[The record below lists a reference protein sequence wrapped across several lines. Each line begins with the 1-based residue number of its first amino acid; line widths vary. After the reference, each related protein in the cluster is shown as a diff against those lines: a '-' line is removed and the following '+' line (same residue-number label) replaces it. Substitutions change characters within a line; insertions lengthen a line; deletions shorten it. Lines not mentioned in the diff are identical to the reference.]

1 MCKRINVFI
10 PVLFVSYVIA
20 SIIIGVVIGV
30 TGADLP
36 LWVSYILSDVVLVLP
51 ALIYVL
57 IYRINIIKCMPYRK
71 LKLSDGVLSLLIGYT
86 LIPLVLFVSNLTTL
100 FSTNYL
106 EDSMSELTSYP
117 FLIQLFLIAV
127 MPAVVEEFIFRGLI
141 YHSYRKNGI
150 LGAAVLSAVVFGFMH
165 MNINQLSYALIMGVV
180 FALMVEVT
188 GSMYS
193 SMLAHFAVNSYSI
206 TMLKLLTM
214 VSGEAA
220 LEQSQGTSLADFPL
234 PVIIAELIFLA
245 FMAVGFLGIAFLLF
259 KKMAV
264 RNGRW
269 DYLVCQLKKGFKPQN
284 GEAFIT
290 APLVVTLVTALIYMI
305 FIELF

>member
-1 MCKRINVFI
+1 MCRRINIFI
-10 PVLFVSYVIA
+10 PVLFVSYIA
-20 SIIIGVVIGV
+20 MSMLIGIIIGVTGV
-30 TGADLP
+30 NLP
-36 LWVSYILSDVVLVLP
+36 LWVNYILGEVLIVLP
-51 ALIYVL
+51 AFIYVIL
-57 IYRINIIKCMPYRK
+57 FKINIIKCMPYRK
-71 LKLSDGVLSLLIGYT
+71 IKVTDGVLSLLIGYM
-86 LIPLVLFVSNLTTL
+86 LIPLVLFISNLTTL

-106 EDSMSELTSYP
+106 QDSMSELTSYP
-117 FLIQLFLIAV
+117 FLVQLFLIAV
-127 MPAVVEEFIFRGLI
+127 VPAVVEEFVFRGLI

-165 MNINQLSYALIMGVV
+165 LNINQLSYALIMGVV

-214 VSGEAA
+214 VSGESA
-220 LEQSQGTSLADFPL
+220 LTEQSASLADFPL

-245 FMAVGFLGIAFLLF
+245 VLAIGFLGIAFLLF

-269 DYLVCQLKKGFKPQN
+269 DYLICQMKKGIKPQN
-284 GEAFIT
+284 GESFLT
-290 APLVVTLVTALIYMI
+290 APLLVALITVFIYMI
-305 FIELF
+305 QMEIF

>member
-1 MCKRINVFI
+1 MCRRINIFI
-10 PVLFVSYVIA
+10 PVLFVSYIA
-20 SIIIGVVIGV
+20 MSMLIGIIIGVTGV
-30 TGADLP
+30 NLP
-36 LWVSYILSDVVLVLP
+36 LWVNYILGEVLIVLP
-51 ALIYVL
+51 AFIYVIL
-57 IYRINIIKCMPYRK
+57 FKINIIKCMPYRK
-71 LKLSDGVLSLLIGYT
+71 IKVTDGVLSLLIGYM

-106 EDSMSELTSYP
+106 QDSMSELTSYP
-117 FLIQLFLIAV
+117 FLVQLFLIAV
-127 MPAVVEEFIFRGLI
+127 VPAVVEEFVFRGLI

-165 MNINQLSYALIMGVV
+165 LNINQLSYALIMGVV

-214 VSGEAA
+214 VSGESA
-220 LEQSQGTSLADFPL
+220 LTEQSASLADFPL

-245 FMAVGFLGIAFLLF
+245 VLAIGFLGIAFLLF

-269 DYLVCQLKKGFKPQN
+269 DYLICQMKKGIKPQN
-284 GEAFIT
+284 GESFLT
-290 APLVVTLVTALIYMI
+290 APLLVALITVFIYMI
-305 FIELF
+305 QMEIF

>member
-1 MCKRINVFI
+1 MSM
-10 PVLFVSYVIA
+10 L
-20 SIIIGVVIGV
+20 IGTIIGV
-30 TGADLP
+30 TGINLP
-36 LWVSYILSDVVLVLP
+36 LWVNYILGEVLIVLP
-51 ALIYVL
+51 AVVYVIL
-57 IYRINIIKCMPYRK
+57 FKINIIKCMPYRK
-71 LKLSDGVLSLLIGYT
+71 LKVTDGVLSLLIGYA
-86 LIPLVLFVSNLTTL
+86 LIPLILFVSNLTTL

-106 EDSMSELTSYP
+106 QDSMSELTSYP
-117 FLIQLFLIAV
+117 FLVQLFLIAV
-127 MPAVVEEFIFRGLI
+127 VPAVVEEFVFRGLI

-165 MNINQLSYALIMGVV
+165 LNINQLSYALIMGVV

-193 SMLAHFAVNSYSI
+193 AMLAHFAVNSYSI

-220 LEQSQGTSLADFPL
+220 LTEQSASLADFPL
-234 PVIIAELIFLA
+234 PVIIAELFFLA
-245 FMAVGFLGIAFLLF
+245 VLAIGFLGIAFLLF

-269 DYLVCQLKKGFKPQN
+269 DYLICQLKKGIKPQN
-284 GEAFIT
+284 GESFVTVPLLVALIT
-290 APLVVTLVTALIYMI
+290 VFIYMI
-305 FIELF
+305 QMEIF

>member
-1 MCKRINVFI
+1 MCRRINIFI
-10 PVLFVSYVIA
+10 PVLFISYVVM
-20 SIIIGVVIGV
+20 SMLIGTIIGV
-30 TGADLP
+30 TGINLP
-36 LWVSYILSDVVLVLP
+36 LWVNYILGEVLIVLP
-51 ALIYVL
+51 AVVYVIL
-57 IYRINIIKCMPYRK
+57 FKINIIKCMPYRK
-71 LKLSDGVLSLLIGYT
+71 LKVTDGVLSLLIGYA
-86 LIPLVLFVSNLTTL
+86 LIPLILFVSNLTTL

-106 EDSMSELTSYP
+106 QDSMSELTSYP
-117 FLIQLFLIAV
+117 FLVQLFLIAV
-127 MPAVVEEFIFRGLI
+127 VPAVVEEFVFRGLI

-165 MNINQLSYALIMGVV
+165 LNINQLSYALIMGVV

-193 SMLAHFAVNSYSI
+193 AMLAHFAVNSYSI

-220 LEQSQGTSLADFPL
+220 LTEQSASLADFPL
-234 PVIIAELIFLA
+234 PVIIAELFFLA
-245 FMAVGFLGIAFLLF
+245 VLAIGFLGIAFLLF

-269 DYLVCQLKKGFKPQN
+269 DYLICQLKKGIKPQN
-284 GEAFIT
+284 GESFVT
-290 APLVVTLVTALIYMI
+290 APLLVALITVFIYMI
-305 FIELF
+305 QMEIF

>member
-1 MCKRINVFI
+1 MCRRINIFI
-10 PVLFVSYVIA
+10 PVLFVSYIA
-20 SIIIGVVIGV
+20 MSMLIGIIIGVTGV
-30 TGADLP
+30 NLP
-36 LWVSYILSDVVLVLP
+36 LWVNYILGEVLIVLP
-51 ALIYVL
+51 AFIYVIL
-57 IYRINIIKCMPYRK
+57 FKINIIKCMPYRK
-71 LKLSDGVLSLLIGYT
+71 IKVTDGVLSLLIGYM
-86 LIPLVLFVSNLTTL
+86 LIPLVLFISNLTTL

-106 EDSMSELTSYP
+106 QDSMSELTSYP

-127 MPAVVEEFIFRGLI
+127 VPAVVEEFVFRGLI

-165 MNINQLSYALIMGVV
+165 LNINQLSYALIMGVV

-214 VSGEAA
+214 VSGESA
-220 LEQSQGTSLADFPL
+220 LTEQSASLADFPL

-245 FMAVGFLGIAFLLF
+245 VLAIGFLGIAFLLF

-269 DYLVCQLKKGFKPQN
+269 DYLICQMKKGIKPQN
-284 GEAFIT
+284 GESFLT
-290 APLVVTLVTALIYMI
+290 APLLVALITVFIYMI
-305 FIELF
+305 QMEIF

>member
-1 MCKRINVFI
+1 MSMLIG
-10 PVLFVSYVIA
+10 
-20 SIIIGVVIGV
+20 IIIGVTGV
-30 TGADLP
+30 NLP
-36 LWVSYILSDVVLVLP
+36 LWVNYILGEVLIVLP
-51 ALIYVL
+51 AFIYVIL
-57 IYRINIIKCMPYRK
+57 FKINIIKCMPYRK
-71 LKLSDGVLSLLIGYT
+71 IKVTDGVLSLLIGYM
-86 LIPLVLFVSNLTTL
+86 LIPLVLFISNLTTL

-106 EDSMSELTSYP
+106 QDSMSELTSYP
-117 FLIQLFLIAV
+117 FLVQLFLIAV
-127 MPAVVEEFIFRGLI
+127 VPAVVEEFVFRGLI

-165 MNINQLSYALIMGVV
+165 LNINQLSYALIMGVV

-214 VSGEAA
+214 VSGESA
-220 LEQSQGTSLADFPL
+220 LTEQSASLADFPL

-245 FMAVGFLGIAFLLF
+245 VLAIGFLGIAFLLF

-269 DYLVCQLKKGFKPQN
+269 DYLICQMKKGIKPQN
-284 GEAFIT
+284 GESFLT
-290 APLVVTLVTALIYMI
+290 APLLVALITVFIYMI
-305 FIELF
+305 QMEIF

>member
-1 MCKRINVFI
+1 MCRRINIFI
-10 PVLFVSYVIA
+10 PVLFVSYIVMSMLIG
-20 SIIIGVVIGV
+20 IIIGVTGV
-30 TGADLP
+30 NLP
-36 LWVSYILSDVVLVLP
+36 LWVNYILGEVLIVLP
-51 ALIYVL
+51 AFIYVIL
-57 IYRINIIKCMPYRK
+57 FKINIIKCMPYRK
-71 LKLSDGVLSLLIGYT
+71 LKVTDGVLSLLIGYM

-106 EDSMSELTSYP
+106 QDSMSELTSYP
-117 FLIQLFLIAV
+117 FLVQLFLIAV
-127 MPAVVEEFIFRGLI
+127 VPAVVEEFVFRGLI

-165 MNINQLSYALIMGVV
+165 LNINQLSYALIMGVV

-220 LEQSQGTSLADFPL
+220 LTEQSASLADFPL

-245 FMAVGFLGIAFLLF
+245 VFAIGFLGIAFLLF

-269 DYLVCQLKKGFKPQN
+269 DYLICQMKKGIKPQN
-284 GEAFIT
+284 GESFLT
-290 APLVVTLVTALIYMI
+290 APLLVALITVFIYMI
-305 FIELF
+305 QMEIF

>member
-1 MCKRINVFI
+1 MSM
-10 PVLFVSYVIA
+10 L
-20 SIIIGVVIGV
+20 IGTIIGV
-30 TGADLP
+30 TGINLP
-36 LWVSYILSDVVLVLP
+36 LWVNYILGEVLIVLP
-51 ALIYVL
+51 AVVYVIL
-57 IYRINIIKCMPYRK
+57 FKINIIKCMPYRK
-71 LKLSDGVLSLLIGYT
+71 LKVTDGVLSLLIGYA
-86 LIPLVLFVSNLTTL
+86 LIPLILFVSNLTTL

-106 EDSMSELTSYP
+106 QDSMSELTSYP
-117 FLIQLFLIAV
+117 FLVQLFLIAV
-127 MPAVVEEFIFRGLI
+127 VPAVVEEFVFRGLI

-165 MNINQLSYALIMGVV
+165 LNINQLSYALIMGVV

-193 SMLAHFAVNSYSI
+193 AMLAHFAVNSYSI

-220 LEQSQGTSLADFPL
+220 LTEQSASLADFPL
-234 PVIIAELIFLA
+234 PVIIAELFFLA
-245 FMAVGFLGIAFLLF
+245 VLAIGFLGIAFLLF

-269 DYLVCQLKKGFKPQN
+269 DYLICQLKKGIKPQN
-284 GEAFIT
+284 GESFVT
-290 APLVVTLVTALIYMI
+290 APLLVALITVFIYMI
-305 FIELF
+305 QMEIF

>member
-1 MCKRINVFI
+1 MCRRINIFI
-10 PVLFVSYVIA
+10 PILFISYVVM
-20 SIIIGVVIGV
+20 SMLIGTIIGV
-30 TGADLP
+30 TGINLP
-36 LWVSYILSDVVLVLP
+36 LWVNYILGEVLIVLP
-51 ALIYVL
+51 AVVYVIL
-57 IYRINIIKCMPYRK
+57 FKINIIKCMPYRK
-71 LKLSDGVLSLLIGYT
+71 LKVTDGVLSLLIGYA
-86 LIPLVLFVSNLTTL
+86 LIPLILFVSNLTTL

-106 EDSMSELTSYP
+106 QDSMSELTSYP
-117 FLIQLFLIAV
+117 FLVQLFLIAV
-127 MPAVVEEFIFRGLI
+127 VPAVVEEFVFRGLI

-165 MNINQLSYALIMGVV
+165 LNINQLSYALIMGVV

-193 SMLAHFAVNSYSI
+193 AMLAHFAVNSYSI

-220 LEQSQGTSLADFPL
+220 LTEQSASLADFPL
-234 PVIIAELIFLA
+234 PVIIAELFFLA
-245 FMAVGFLGIAFLLF
+245 VLAIGFLGIAFLLF

-269 DYLVCQLKKGFKPQN
+269 DYLICQLKKGIKPQN
-284 GEAFIT
+284 GESFVT
-290 APLVVTLVTALIYMI
+290 APLLVALITVFIYMI
-305 FIELF
+305 QMEMF

>member
-1 MCKRINVFI
+1 MCRRINIFVPILFI
-10 PVLFVSYVIA
+10 SYIVM
-20 SIIIGVVIGV
+20 SMLIGTIIGV
-30 TGADLP
+30 TGINLP
-36 LWVSYILSDVVLVLP
+36 LWVNYILGEVLIVLP
-51 ALIYVL
+51 AFIYVIL
-57 IYRINIIKCMPYRK
+57 FKINIIKCMPYRK
-71 LKLSDGVLSLLIGYT
+71 LKVTDGVLSLLIGYA

-106 EDSMSELTSYP
+106 QDSMSELTSYP
-117 FLIQLFLIAV
+117 FLVQLFLIAV
-127 MPAVVEEFIFRGLI
+127 VPAVVEEFVFRGLI

-165 MNINQLSYALIMGVV
+165 LNINQLSYALVMGVV
-180 FALMVEVT
+180 FALMVEAT

-214 VSGEAA
+214 VSGDAA
-220 LEQSQGTSLADFPL
+220 LTEQSASLADFPL
-234 PVIIAELIFLA
+234 PVIIAELFFLA
-245 FMAVGFLGIAFLLF
+245 VLATGFLGVAFLLF

-269 DYLVCQLKKGFKPQN
+269 DYLICQLKKGIKPQN
-284 GEAFIT
+284 GEHFVT
-290 APLVVTLVTALIYMI
+290 APLLVALITVFIYMI
-305 FIELF
+305 QMEIF

>member
-1 MCKRINVFI
+1 MCRRINIFI
-10 PVLFVSYVIA
+10 PILFISYVVM
-20 SIIIGVVIGV
+20 SMLIGTIIGV
-30 TGADLP
+30 TGINLP
-36 LWVSYILSDVVLVLP
+36 LWVNYILGEVLIVLP
-51 ALIYVL
+51 AVVYVIL
-57 IYRINIIKCMPYRK
+57 FKINIIKCMPYRK
-71 LKLSDGVLSLLIGYT
+71 LKVTDGVLSLLIGYA
-86 LIPLVLFVSNLTTL
+86 LIPLILFVSNLTTL

-106 EDSMSELTSYP
+106 QDSMSELTSYP
-117 FLIQLFLIAV
+117 FLVQLFLIAV
-127 MPAVVEEFIFRGLI
+127 VPAVVEEFVFRGLI

-165 MNINQLSYALIMGVV
+165 LNINQLSYALIMGVV

-193 SMLAHFAVNSYSI
+193 AMLAHFAVNSYSI

-220 LEQSQGTSLADFPL
+220 LTEQSASLADFPL
-234 PVIIAELIFLA
+234 PVIIAELFFLA
-245 FMAVGFLGIAFLLF
+245 VLAIGFLGIAFLLF

-269 DYLVCQLKKGFKPQN
+269 DYLICQLKKGIKPQN
-284 GEAFIT
+284 GESFVT
-290 APLVVTLVTALIYMI
+290 APLLVALITVFIYMI
-305 FIELF
+305 QMEIF

>member
-1 MCKRINVFI
+1 MCRRINIFI
-10 PVLFVSYVIA
+10 PILFISYVVMSMLIGT
-20 SIIIGVVIGV
+20 IIRV
-30 TGADLP
+30 TGINLP
-36 LWVSYILSDVVLVLP
+36 LWVNYILGEVLIVLP
-51 ALIYVL
+51 AVVYVIL
-57 IYRINIIKCMPYRK
+57 FKINIIKCMPYRK
-71 LKLSDGVLSLLIGYT
+71 LKVTDGVLSLLIGYA

-106 EDSMSELTSYP
+106 QDSMSELTSYP
-117 FLIQLFLIAV
+117 FLVQLFLIAV
-127 MPAVVEEFIFRGLI
+127 VPAVVEEFVFRGLI

-165 MNINQLSYALIMGVV
+165 LNINQLSYALIMGVV

-193 SMLAHFAVNSYSI
+193 AMLAHFAVNSYSI
-206 TMLKLLTM
+206 TMLKLLAM

-220 LEQSQGTSLADFPL
+220 LTEQSASLADFPL
-234 PVIIAELIFLA
+234 PVIIAELFFLA
-245 FMAVGFLGIAFLLF
+245 VLAIGFLGIAFLLF

-269 DYLVCQLKKGFKPQN
+269 DYLICQLKKGIKPQN
-284 GEAFIT
+284 GESFVT
-290 APLVVTLVTALIYMI
+290 APLLVALITVFIYMI
-305 FIELF
+305 QMEIF